1 MGADT
6 PKTMMLRSKNNN
18 CAPTN
23 LSRNLELIFQV
34 STVQNVPITTITED
48 IRHHYTSTI
57 NITTGLLLVFPMMMV
72 LLYRNQDEVFDIA
85 IIIDLLR
92 TNYGISYK

>member
-34 STVQNVPITTITED
+34 STVQNVPITTITEV
-48 IRHHYTSTI
+48 IRHH
-57 NITTGLLLVFPMMMV
+57 
-72 LLYRNQDEVFDIA
+72 
-85 IIIDLLR
+85 
-92 TNYGISYK
+92 